1 MDDLDAGLVSG
12 LLALAAVAESQS
24 FGRAAS
30 RLGKTQPAVSRAV
43 QRLEDRL
50 RAKLVHRTSRRVEV
64 TDAGHEL
71 LSTVLPLLQGIE
83 EASAGI
89 SAHTSVVHGTLR
101 VACDAVFA
109 RLVLAPELAQF
120 LRTHPALQLKLETRS
135 DFPDLVSEGF
145 DLAIRFGQPSISTL
159 VCRRL
164 YSPRVL
170 TVAAPSYLAQ
180 RGRPGSPKDLVE
192 DGHECIHAI
201 DPATGR
207 PFDWEFWR
215 GDEKVKVTVGGSLT
229 VTDAG
234 TKIGACLAGYGI
246 AQVIDL
252 GIDAHLR
259 AGTLVPILT
268 EWPDETF
275 PLYVY
280 YPSRSHVPAKVR
292 AFIDFVAG
300 MMPELESKA
309 VVRAGDGPADSRIEA
324 SRPRKN
330 SEESVLQVQLSE

>member
-1 MDDLDAGLVSG
+1 MEDLDGGLVSG
-12 LLALAAVAESQS
+12 LLALAAVAESKS

-30 RLGKTQPAVSRAV
+30 RLGKTQPAVSRSV

-50 RAKLVHRTSRRVEV
+50 RAKLLHRTSRHVEV

-71 LSTVLPLLQGIE
+71 LSKVLPLLQGIE
-83 EASAGI
+83 EAAAGA
-89 SAHTSVVHGTLR
+89 SDQTSVVNGTLR

-120 LRTHPALQLKLETRS
+120 LKDHPALQLKLETRN
-135 DFPDLVSEGF
+135 DLPDLVSDGF
-145 DLAIRFGQPSISTL
+145 DLAIRFGPPSVSAL

-170 TVAAPSYLAQ
+170 TVAAPSYLEQ
-180 RGRPGSPKDLVE
+180 RGRPKSPQDLVN
-192 DGHECIHAI
+192 DGHECIQAI
-201 DPATGR
+201 DPASGR
-207 PFDWEFWR
+207 PFEWEFWR
-215 GDEKVKVTVGGSLT
+215 GNEKVKVAVSGKLT

-252 GIDAHLR
+252 GIDTHLR
-259 AGTLVPILT
+259 AGALEPVLT
-268 EWPDETF
+268 DWPDETF

-280 YPSRSHVPAKVR
+280 YPSRNHVPAKVR
-292 AFIDFVAG
+292 VFIDFVAG
-300 MMPELESKA
+300 MMPGLQSQG
-309 VVRAGDGPADSRIEA
+309 RGAGSI
-324 SRPRKN
+324 
-330 SEESVLQVQLSE
+330 

>member
-1 MDDLDAGLVSG
+1 MEDLDGGLVSG
-12 LLALAAVAESQS
+12 LLALAAVAESKS

-50 RAKLVHRTSRRVEV
+50 SAKLLQRTSRHVEV
-64 TDAGHEL
+64 TDAGHAL
-71 LSTVLPLLQGIE
+71 LSKVLPLLQGIE
-83 EASAGI
+83 EAAVGASDQTSA
-89 SAHTSVVHGTLR
+89 VNGTLR
-101 VACDAVFA
+101 VACDAAFA

-120 LRTHPALQLKLETRS
+120 LKDHPALQLKLETRNDLS
-135 DFPDLVSEGF
+135 DLVSDGF
-145 DLAIRFGQPSISTL
+145 DLAIRFGPPSVSSL

-170 TVAAPSYLAQ
+170 TVAAPSYLDQ
-180 RGRPGSPKDLVE
+180 RGRPKSPNDLVD
-192 DGHECIHAI
+192 DGHECIQAI
-201 DPATGR
+201 DPATGK

-215 GDEKVKVTVGGSLT
+215 GDEKVKVAVSGNLT

-252 GIDAHLR
+252 GIDTHLR
-259 AGTLVPILT
+259 AGTLEPVLT
-268 EWPDETF
+268 DWPGETF
-275 PLYVY
+275 PLYIY
-280 YPSRSHVPAKVR
+280 YPSRNHVPAKVR

-300 MMPELESKA
+300 MMP
-309 VVRAGDGPADSRIEA
+309 GPQPA
-324 SRPRKN
+324 
-330 SEESVLQVQLSE
+330 

>member
-1 MDDLDAGLVSG
+1 MEDLDGGLVSG
-12 LLALAAVAESQS
+12 LLTLAAVAESKS

-50 RAKLVHRTSRRVEV
+50 RAKLVHRTSRHVEV
-64 TDAGHEL
+64 TDAGHAL
-71 LSTVLPLLQGIE
+71 LSKVLPLLQGIE
-83 EASAGI
+83 EATVGASGE
-89 SAHTSVVHGTLR
+89 TSVVNGTLR

-120 LRTHPALQLKLETRS
+120 LKNHPALELKLETRNDLS
-135 DFPDLVSEGF
+135 DLVSDGF
-145 DLAIRFGQPSISTL
+145 DLAIRFGPPSVSSL

-180 RGRPGSPKDLVE
+180 RGRPNSPKDLVD

-201 DPATGR
+201 DPASGR
-207 PFDWEFWR
+207 PFEWEFWR
-215 GDEKVKVTVGGSLT
+215 GNEKVKVAVKGNLT

-252 GIDAHLR
+252 GIDMHLH
-259 AGTLVPILT
+259 AGTLEPVLT
-268 EWPDETF
+268 DWAGETF

-292 AFIDFVAG
+292 AFIDFVVS
-300 MMPELESKA
+300 MMP
-309 VVRAGDGPADSRIEA
+309 G
-324 SRPRKN
+324 
-330 SEESVLQVQLSE
+330 QLSESRDDARQRPPSVFA

>member
-1 MDDLDAGLVSG
+1 MDDLDGRLVGG
-12 LLALAAVAESQS
+12 LLALAAVAESKS

-30 RLGKTQPAVSRAV
+30 RLGKTQPAVSRAI

-50 RAKLVHRTSRRVEV
+50 RAKLVQRTSRHVEV

-71 LSTVLPLLQGIE
+71 LSKVLPLLRGIE
-83 EASAGI
+83 EATVGASDQASA
-89 SAHTSVVHGTLR
+89 VNGTLR
-101 VACDAVFA
+101 VACDPRFA
-109 RLVLAPELAQF
+109 DLVLAPELAQF
-120 LRTHPALQLKLETRS
+120 MKDHPALQLKLETRNGLS
-135 DFPDLVSEGF
+135 DLVSDGF
-145 DLAIRFGQPSISTL
+145 DLAIRFGPPSISTL

-170 TVAAPSYLAQ
+170 TVAAPSYLER
-180 RGRPGSPKDLVE
+180 RGRPRSPKDLVD
-192 DGHECIHAI
+192 DGHECILAI

-207 PFDWEFWR
+207 PFEWEFWR
-215 GDEKVKVTVGGSLT
+215 GDEKVKVAVSGNLT

-252 GIDAHLR
+252 GIDTHLR
-259 AGTLVPILT
+259 AGTLEPVLAD
-268 EWPDETF
+268 WPDETF

-292 AFIDFVAG
+292 AFIDFVAST
-300 MMPELESKA
+300 MPGRRDCAL
-309 VVRAGDGPADSRIEA
+309 R
-324 SRPRKN
+324 
-330 SEESVLQVQLSE
+330 

>member
-1 MDDLDAGLVSG
+1 MEDLDGGLVGG
-12 LLALAAVAESQS
+12 LLVLAAIAESGS

-50 RAKLVHRTSRRVEV
+50 HAKLVHRTSRHVEV
-64 TDAGHEL
+64 TDAGHAL
-71 LSTVLPLLQGIE
+71 LSKVRPLLQGIE
-83 EASAGI
+83 EATAEAAGQ
-89 SAHTSVVHGTLR
+89 TSVVNGTLR
-101 VACDAVFA
+101 VACDAAFA

-120 LRTHPALQLKLETRS
+120 MKDYPALHVKLETRNDLS
-135 DFPDLVSEGF
+135 DLVSDGF
-145 DLAIRFGQPSISTL
+145 DLAIRFGPPSVSTL

-180 RGRPGSPKDLVE
+180 RGRPRSPQDLVD
-192 DGHECIHAI
+192 DGHECILAI

-215 GDEKVKVTVGGSLT
+215 DNEKVKVAVNGNLT

-234 TKIGACLAGYGI
+234 TKIGACAAGFGI
-246 AQVIDL
+246 AQLIDL

-268 EWPDETF
+268 DWCDETF

-280 YPSRSHVPAKVR
+280 YPSRNHVPAKVR
-292 AFIDFVAG
+292 AFIDFVVG
-300 MMPELESKA
+300 MMPGLQSKGHRACERPALAVLETLH
-309 VVRAGDGPADSRIEA
+309 RE
-324 SRPRKN
+324 
-330 SEESVLQVQLSE
+330 

>member
-1 MDDLDAGLVSG
+1 MEDLDGGLVGG
-12 LLALAAVAESQS
+12 LLVLAAIAESGS

-30 RLGKTQPAVSRAV
+30 RLGRTQPAVSRAI

-50 RAKLVHRTSRRVEV
+50 HAKLVHRTSRHVEV
-64 TDAGHEL
+64 TDAGHAL
-71 LSTVLPLLQGIE
+71 LSKVRPLLQGIE
-83 EASAGI
+83 EATAEAAGQ
-89 SAHTSVVHGTLR
+89 TSVVNGTLR
-101 VACDAVFA
+101 VACDAAFA

-120 LRTHPALQLKLETRS
+120 MKDYPALHVKLETRNDLS
-135 DFPDLVSEGF
+135 DLVSDGF
-145 DLAIRFGQPSISTL
+145 DLAIRFGPPSVSTL

-180 RGRPGSPKDLVE
+180 RGRPRSPQDLVD
-192 DGHECIHAI
+192 DGHECILAI

-215 GDEKVKVTVGGSLT
+215 DNEKVKVAVNGNLT

-234 TKIGACLAGYGI
+234 TKIGACVAGFGI
-246 AQVIDL
+246 AQLIDL

-259 AGTLVPILT
+259 AGTLEPILT
-268 EWPDETF
+268 DWSDETF

-292 AFIDFVAG
+292 AFIDFVVG
-300 MMPELESKA
+300 MMPGLQSKGHSAGERPSSAVLETLH
-309 VVRAGDGPADSRIEA
+309 RA
-324 SRPRKN
+324 
-330 SEESVLQVQLSE
+330 

>member
-1 MDDLDAGLVSG
+1 V
-12 LLALAAVAESQS
+12 
-24 FGRAAS
+24 R
-30 RLGKTQPAVSRAV
+30 
-43 QRLEDRL
+43 
-50 RAKLVHRTSRRVEV
+50 
-64 TDAGHEL
+64 
-71 LSTVLPLLQGIE
+71 PLLQGIE
-83 EASAGI
+83 EAAAGA
-89 SAHTSVVHGTLR
+89 SDQTSVVNGTLR

-120 LRTHPALQLKLETRS
+120 LKDHPALQLKLETRNDLS
-135 DFPDLVSEGF
+135 DLVSDGF
-145 DLAIRFGQPSISTL
+145 DLAIRFGPPSISTL

-180 RGRPGSPKDLVE
+180 RGRPKSPKDLV
-192 DGHECIHAI
+192 DAGHECIHAI

-207 PFDWEFWR
+207 PFEWEFWR
-215 GDEKVKVTVGGSLT
+215 GNEKVKVAVSGSLT

-252 GIDAHLR
+252 GIDTHLR
-259 AGTLVPILT
+259 AGTLEPVLT
-268 EWPDETF
+268 DWPDETF

-280 YPSRSHVPAKVR
+280 YPSRNHVPAKVR

-300 MMPELESKA
+300 MMPGLESEGRGLPVAANRSLEIKQA
-309 VVRAGDGPADSRIEA
+309 A
-324 SRPRKN
+324 
-330 SEESVLQVQLSE
+330 L

>member
-1 MDDLDAGLVSG
+1 MEDLDGGLVSG
-12 LLALAAVAESQS
+12 LLALAAVAESKS

-50 RAKLVHRTSRRVEV
+50 RAKLLHRTSRHVEV
-64 TDAGHEL
+64 TDAGHAL
-71 LSTVLPLLQGIE
+71 LSRVLPLLQGIE
-83 EASAGI
+83 EATVGASDQ
-89 SAHTSVVHGTLR
+89 TSVVNGTLR
-101 VACDAVFA
+101 VACDARFA

-120 LRTHPALQLKLETRS
+120 LKAHPALQLKLETRNDHS
-135 DFPDLVSEGF
+135 DLVSDGF
-145 DLAIRFGQPSISTL
+145 DLGIRFGPPSVSTL

-164 YSPRVL
+164 YSPRIL

-180 RGRPGSPKDLVE
+180 RGRPKSPKDLVD

-207 PFDWEFWR
+207 PFEWEFWR
-215 GDEKVKVTVGGSLT
+215 GNEKVKVAVSGNLT

-252 GIDAHLR
+252 GIDTHLR
-259 AGTLVPILT
+259 AGTLEPVLT
-268 EWPDETF
+268 DWPDETF

-292 AFIDFVAG
+292 AFIDFVAS
-300 MMPELESKA
+300 MMP
-309 VVRAGDGPADSRIEA
+309 GP
-324 SRPRKN
+324 P
-330 SEESVLQVQLSE
+330 SEGRGAFQGKQLAMSS

>member
-1 MDDLDAGLVSG
+1 MEDLDGALVGG
-12 LLALAAVAESQS
+12 LLALAAVAEAKS

-30 RLGKTQPAVSRAV
+30 RLGKTQPAVSRAI

-50 RAKLVHRTSRRVEV
+50 RAKLLHRTSRHVEV

-71 LSTVLPLLQGIE
+71 LSRVLPLLQGIE
-83 EASAGI
+83 QATADASDQASAI
-89 SAHTSVVHGTLR
+89 SGTLR

-109 RLVLAPELAQF
+109 RLVLAPELAEF
-120 LRTHPALQLKLETRS
+120 LKERPALQLKLETRNDLS
-135 DFPDLVSEGF
+135 DLVSDGF
-145 DLAIRFGQPSISTL
+145 DLAIRFGPPTVSSL

-180 RGRPGSPKDLVE
+180 RGRPRSPKDLVD
-192 DGHECIHAI
+192 DGHECILAI

-207 PFDWEFWR
+207 PFEWEFWR
-215 GDEKVKVTVGGSLT
+215 DNEKVEVAVSGNLT

-252 GIDAHLR
+252 GIEAHLR
-259 AGTLVPILT
+259 AGTLEPILT
-268 EWPDETF
+268 DWPGETF

-280 YPSRSHVPAKVR
+280 YPSRNHVPAKVR
-292 AFIDFVAG
+292 AFIDFVVR
-300 MMPELESKA
+300 MMPGLQSEGHGAWQRPPS
-309 VVRAGDGPADSRIEA
+309 A
-324 SRPRKN
+324 SVPRFEKV
-330 SEESVLQVQLSE
+330 E

>member
-1 MDDLDAGLVSG
+1 MEDLDGGLVSG
-12 LLALAAVAESQS
+12 LLVLAAIAESGS

-30 RLGKTQPAVSRAV
+30 RLGKTQPAVSRAI

-50 RAKLVHRTSRRVEV
+50 RAKLVQRTSRHVEV

-71 LSTVLPLLQGIE
+71 LSKVLPLLQGIE
-83 EASAGI
+83 EATADASHQTAI
-89 SAHTSVVHGTLR
+89 VNGTLH
-101 VACDAVFA
+101 VACDVVFA

-120 LRTHPALQLKLETRS
+120 MKDHPALHVKLETRN
-135 DFPDLVSEGF
+135 DLPDLISDGF
-145 DLAIRFGQPSISTL
+145 DLAIRFGPPTVSTL

-170 TVAAPSYLAQ
+170 TVAAPSYLEQ
-180 RGRPGSPKDLVE
+180 RGRPRSPQDLVD
-192 DGHECIHAI
+192 DGHECILAI

-215 GDEKVKVTVGGSLT
+215 DNEKVKVAVSGKLM

-252 GIDAHLR
+252 GIDSHLR
-259 AGTLVPILT
+259 AGTLEPVLT
-268 EWPDETF
+268 DWCDETF

-280 YPSRSHVPAKVR
+280 YPSRNHVPAKVR
-292 AFIDFVAG
+292 AFIDFVVG
-300 MMPELESKA
+300 MMPGLRSKGSDAGAGRQPSVAVLETL
-309 VVRAGDGPADSRIEA
+309 RR
-324 SRPRKN
+324 
-330 SEESVLQVQLSE
+330 LSSA

>member
-1 MDDLDAGLVSG
+1 MKDLDGGLVSG
-12 LLALAAVAESQS
+12 LLALAAVAESRS

-30 RLGKTQPAVSRAV
+30 RLGKTQPAVSRAI

-50 RAKLVHRTSRRVEV
+50 AAKLVQRTSRHVEV
-64 TDAGHEL
+64 TEAGHAL
-71 LSTVLPLLQGIE
+71 LSKVQPLLEGIE
-83 EASAGI
+83 EATAGASDHASAVSGL
-89 SAHTSVVHGTLR
+89 LR

-120 LRTHPALQLKLETRS
+120 MKTHPALQLKLETRNALS
-135 DFPDLVSEGF
+135 DLVSDGF
-145 DLAIRFGQPSISTL
+145 DLAIRFGPPSISSL

-170 TVAAPSYLAQ
+170 TVASPSYLEQ
-180 RGRPGSPKDLVE
+180 RGRPESPNDLVD
-192 DGHECIHAI
+192 DGHECIQAV
-201 DPATGR
+201 DPVSGR
-207 PFDWEFWR
+207 PFEWEFWR
-215 GDEKVKVTVGGSLT
+215 GGEKVKIAVRGNLT

-259 AGTLVPILT
+259 AGALVPVLT
-268 EWPDETF
+268 DWPDETY

-280 YPSRSHVPAKVR
+280 YPSRHHVPAKVR
-292 AFIDFVAG
+292 AFIDFVVG
-300 MMPELESKA
+300 MMPAQKPEVRHGLDLPPSDRKYERA
-309 VVRAGDGPADSRIEA
+309 V
-324 SRPRKN
+324 
-330 SEESVLQVQLSE
+330 L